1 MTTLG
6 IFFGSSDGNTARV
19 AELLAQQ
26 FRMTFGPL
34 SDVTVLGVAGVDVAG
49 LDVEVLDIAEYYV
62 EDMADFDLLLLGI
75 PTWNHG
81 QLQADWEAA
90 LDEFDD
96 LDLAGKRAAVFGL
109 GDQVG
114 YPDTFADAVFF
125 LVDRLRNAGAELAGA
140 WPCDGYTFR
149 GSWAVEDG
157 RFLGLILDEVNQAE
171 LTPARLAHWVQI
183 LGVEFGIVAPINQ
196 G

>member
-26 FRMTFGPL
+26 FRTTFG
-34 SDVTVLGVAGVDVAG
+34 AA

-62 EDMADFDLLLLGI
+62 EDMADFDLLILGI

-81 QLQADWEAA
+81 QLQADWEAV
-90 LDEFDD
+90 LEEFDD
-96 LDLAGKRAAVFGL
+96 LDLTGTRAAVFGL

-114 YPDTFADAVFF
+114 YPETFADAVFF
-125 LVDRLRNAGAELAGA
+125 LADRLRNAGAELVGA
-140 WPCDGYTFR
+140 WPCDGYDFR

-157 RFLGLILDEVNQAE
+157 RFLGLVLDEVNQPE
-171 LTPARLAHWVQI
+171 LTPARLAHWVRI
-183 LGVEFGIVAPINQ
+183 LGTEFGIAP
-196 G
+196 